1 LDLAD
6 PALHKMPM
14 EELHSEVGVI
24 ADRPTLEMRAAA
36 PAKMSAKGIEHVEI
50 DVLQNAASP
59 LNEAAEMSGGSN
71 IANGTGRGVSLSI

>member
-1 LDLAD
+1 
-6 PALHKMPM
+6 MM
-14 EELHSEVGVI
+14 EELRSEVLMVTYL
-24 ADRPTLEMRAAA
+24 ATLEMRAAA